1 VDENEPRL
9 SAALSK
15 AEIKENWMTPL
26 ELQQRLAVVAEAESW
41 LGTPYHH
48 EARIKGHGVDC
59 AQILVGV
66 FANVGLIEPMA
77 LPHYPMDWN
86 LHRDEERYL
95 DILAH
100 YTRETEKQPQPGD
113 IVVWKFGR
121 CFSHGAVVVAWP
133 IVIHAYVGSICVLE
147 DAEKASWLAQ
157 IGDGEGE
164 ARKPRPRKFF
174 TYWDSLSA
182 GDRPPAQPRSPA

>member
-1 VDENEPRL
+1 VRGFPEKSTGRFEM
-9 SAALSK
+9 S
-15 AEIKENWMTPL
+15 PL
-26 ELQQRLAVVAEAESW
+26 ELQQRAAVVAEAETW

-66 FANVGLIEPMA
+66 FANVGLIEPVA
-77 LPHYPMDWN
+77 LPHYPADWN

-95 DILAH
+95 DILAR
-100 YTRETEKQPQPGD
+100 YTREIEAPVLCPLGVAASQPGASRSVLPGD

-121 CFSHGAVVVAWP
+121 CFSHGAIVVAWP
-133 IVIHAYVGSICVLE
+133 FVIHAYVGSVCVLE
-147 DAEKASWLAQ
+147 DAERASWLAQ
-157 IGDGEGE
+157 IGDAEGA

-174 TYWDSLSA
+174 SYWS
-182 GDRPPAQPRSPA
+182 

>member
-1 VDENEPRL
+1 
-9 SAALSK
+9 
-15 AEIKENWMTPL
+15 MTPL
-26 ELQQRLAVVAEAESW
+26 ELQQRTAVVSEAESW

-66 FANVGLIEPMA
+66 FANVGLIEPVR

-95 DILAH
+95 DILAR
-100 YTRETEKQPQPGD
+100 YTREIGSAPRPAD

-121 CFSHGAVVVAWP
+121 CFSHGAIVVAWP
-133 IVIHAYVGSICVLE
+133 VVIHAYVGSICVLE

-157 IGDGEGE
+157 IGESCGE

-174 TYWDSLSA
+174 SYWSE
-182 GDRPPAQPRSPA
+182 

>member
-1 VDENEPRL
+1 
-9 SAALSK
+9 
-15 AEIKENWMTPL
+15 MTPL
-26 ELQQRLAVVAEAESW
+26 ELEQRTAVVAEAESW

-66 FANVGLIEPMA
+66 FANVGLIEPVT

-95 DILAH
+95 DILGR
-100 YTRETEKQPQPGD
+100 YTREIEHPSLCDPRAGAARQPAGAGNVLPGD
-113 IVVWKFGR
+113 IAIWKFGR
-121 CFSHGAVVVAWP
+121 CFSHGAIVVAWP
-133 IVIHAYVGSICVLE
+133 VVIHAYVGSICVLE

-157 IGDGEGE
+157 IGEAEGE

-174 TYWDSLSA
+174 SYW
-182 GDRPPAQPRSPA
+182 R

>member
-1 VDENEPRL
+1 
-9 SAALSK
+9 
-15 AEIKENWMTPL
+15 MTSL

-66 FANVGLIEPMA
+66 FANVGLIEPVV

-95 DILAH
+95 DILGRYTCEIDGPAH
-100 YTRETEKQPQPGD
+100 FDPGVGAAGQPLGAGKVLPGD

-121 CFSHGAVVVAWP
+121 CFSHGAIVVAWP

-157 IGDGEGE
+157 IGEGE
-164 ARKPRPRKFF
+164 VRKPRPRKFF
-174 TYWDSLSA
+174 SYW
-182 GDRPPAQPRSPA
+182 R